1 MIFSDGAH
9 ECKNDNTLCN
19 GCLKEK
25 EDTIRKSQ
33 AIKDIITN
41 NVKMDVEDFIALG
54 ENPNLEKIVF
64 QHEFHKVTLENSCP
78 LSN

>member
-19 GCLKEK
+19 GCLNEK

-33 AIKDIITN
+33 AIKDTITN

-54 ENPNLEKIVF
+54 ENPNI
-64 QHEFHKVTLENSCP
+64 ENIIFYVNFINSH
-78 LSN
+78 